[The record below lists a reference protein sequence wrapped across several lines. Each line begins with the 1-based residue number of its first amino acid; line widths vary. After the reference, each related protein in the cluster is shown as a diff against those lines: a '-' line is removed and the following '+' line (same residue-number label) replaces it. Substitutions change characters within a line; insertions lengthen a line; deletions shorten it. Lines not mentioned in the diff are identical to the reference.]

1 MNKVSKYSNQISVFV
16 FCLFL
21 SSQLFAASKIVTRV
35 WPADEYTRITFESNE
50 RIDNN
55 QSILKNPDRIVL
67 DLKNIILNNNLR
79 ELSKQ
84 NFNDQSV
91 IKSIRVAQFDQKI
104 VRIVLDLKNEA
115 KTKIFNLEPIKPYGY
130 RLVLDIYNHEDEI
143 TGLLKQLMQDSKEIK
158 VTQVEPN
165 SISIQ
170 KKNNSTDSQSA
181 ETSNIQNEQIIPE
194 ANSIDKDI
202 KPNEEQAPQKII
214 VAIDAG
220 HGGEDPG
227 AKGSQGTREKDITL
241 LIAKQLK
248 EEIDKEPRLKGILI
262 RDGDYF
268 IPLAKRVSKARK
280 IQADIF
286 ISIHADAFTK
296 KSVKGS
302 SVFALSERGATSAFA
317 KFIANKENESDL
329 IGGVSIDDK
338 HPDLAKTLLDLSQSA
353 TINDSIKLASFVLAE
368 VGKVNT
374 LHKQYVEQA
383 GFAVLKAP
391 DIPSILV
398 ETAFISNPTEE
409 ESLKTKSFQIKLS
422 QSILSGLKKY
432 LNSGANLAFYTEIR

>member
-143 TGLLKQLMQDSKEIK
+143 TGLLKQLMQDTKEIK